1 METVKDVLSEKG
13 KQIWAVKPETTVA
26 DALKLMAEKNIG
38 AVLVVDEK
46 EKMRGIFSERDFAR
60 KSVAGKGSGGCPTD
74 GLVRDFMSSE
84 VVYVKEE
91 QSIDNC
97 MALMTEKRLRHL
109 PVLHEGDIVGL
120 ISIGDVVKAVISE
133 KDFIIDQME
142 HYIWDNA

>member
-1 METVKDVLSEKG
+1 METVKDILKEKG
-13 KQIWAVKPETTVA
+13 KEVWALKPDTTVSE
-26 DALKLMAEKNIG
+26 ALKMMSNKNIG

-60 KSVAGKGSGGCPTD
+60 KSVAKENQSGCPTD
-74 GLVRDFMSSE
+74 GKVEDFMSKE

-91 QSIDNC
+91 QTIDNC

-109 PVLHEGDIVGL
+109 PVLHDSELVGL

>member
-1 METVKDVLSEKG
+1 METVKDILSEKG
-13 KQIWAVKPETTVA
+13 NKIWAVQPGTKVSE
-26 DALKLMAEKNIG
+26 ALKLMSDKNIG
-38 AVLVVDEK
+38 AVLVVDDK

-60 KSVAGKGSGGCPTD
+60 HSVEEVNKGGCPTD
-74 GLVRDFMSSE
+74 GVVEDFMSTE

-91 QSIDNC
+91 QTIDNC

-109 PVLHEGDIVGL
+109 PVLHGDDIVGL

-133 KDFIIDQME
+133 KNFIIDQME

>member
-1 METVKDVLSEKG
+1 METVKDILAEKG
-13 KQIWAVKPETTVA
+13 REIWAITPDTSVA
-26 DALKLMAEKNIG
+26 EALLLMADKNIG
-38 AVLVVDEK
+38 AVLVVDGQEN
-46 EKMRGIFSERDFAR
+46 MRGIFSERDFAH
-60 KSVAGKGSGGCPTD
+60 KSASSEYQNGCPTD
-74 GLVRDFMSSE
+74 GKVEDFMSRE

-91 QSIDNC
+91 QTIDNC

-109 PVLHEGDIVGL
+109 PVLRDNKLAGL